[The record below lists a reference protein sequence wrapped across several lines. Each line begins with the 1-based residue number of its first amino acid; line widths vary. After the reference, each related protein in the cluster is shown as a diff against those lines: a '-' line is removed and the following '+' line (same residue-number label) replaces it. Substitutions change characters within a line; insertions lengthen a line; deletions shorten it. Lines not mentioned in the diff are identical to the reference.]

1 MFFLVLCLVLFKTW
15 KENLKRTWIHPPKT
29 LQISFKCSLTTRNS
43 GPLPWMNYVL
53 SFYFS
58 HPRLCIYLHTQIPG
72 CRKQMIFFF
81 FPPHGYVGKQR
92 ALQWVSH
99 SLQPTI
105 CFGGFFIPRWIE
117 LPHSLKKK
125 NYSIIFCCG
134 LIHSL
139 FPYWWIFRRFPF
151 LSFSL
156 SVLFCFLGW
165 GGGREE
171 VTTMP
176 LVKIPSGLE
185 VESGFYVMYQ
195 MAAAVVCFASYISF
209 LRLPW
214 RITTNLKA

>member
-1 MFFLVLCLVLFKTW
+1 MRL
-15 KENLKRTWIHPPKT
+15 
-29 LQISFKCSLTTRNS
+29 KCSLTTRNS
-43 GPLPWMNYVL
+43 NPLPWMNYVL
-53 SFYFS
+53 SFDFS

-72 CRKQMIFFF
+72 CRKQMIFFSTWLCWKTKGIALSITF
-81 FPPHGYVGKQR
+81 FTANNMSWRLFRTQMNR
-92 ALQWVSH
+92 AAS
-99 SLQPTI
+99 
-105 CFGGFFIPRWIE
+105 FI
-117 LPHSLKKK
+117 KKK

-134 LIHSL
+134 LIYGL

-156 SVLFCFLGW
+156 SRVFFFGGGS

-195 MAAAVVCFASYISF
+195 MAVAVVCFASYISF
-209 LRLPW
+209 LTLPW
-214 RITTNLKA
+214 RITTNLTA

>member
-81 FPPHGYVGKQR
+81 FFPAWLCWKTKGVAMSITFFTANNMFWRLFHTQMNR
-92 ALQWVSH
+92 AAS
-99 SLQPTI
+99 
-105 CFGGFFIPRWIE
+105 FI
-117 LPHSLKKK
+117 KKK

-156 SVLFCFLGW
+156 SVLFCFVFW
-165 GGGREE
+165 GGGEGER
-171 VTTMP
+171 
-176 LVKIPSGLE
+176 K
-185 VESGFYVMYQ
+185 
-195 MAAAVVCFASYISF
+195 
-209 LRLPW
+209 LPPC
-214 RITTNLKA
+214 LL